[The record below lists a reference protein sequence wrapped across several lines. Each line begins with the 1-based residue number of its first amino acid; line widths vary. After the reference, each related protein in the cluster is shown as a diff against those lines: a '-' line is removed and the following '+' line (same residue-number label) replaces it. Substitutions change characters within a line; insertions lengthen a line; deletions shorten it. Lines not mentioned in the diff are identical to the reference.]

1 MMMKSAGAPRTGWII
16 FLVITIAWLALFYDR
31 GFNQFDEGNAIYP
44 AVRILNG
51 DLPHSDYYTLYTGG
65 VFYFYAFLFKVFGIH
80 IGVVRVAL
88 GLLIGLTSVMTVRIA
103 ERLVPGFWAFVPGL
117 VFLFAFPINPTAF
130 HSWYAVIL
138 GTAALLSLIRFLEEG
153 RPHYLLAAGLAAG
166 CGFLSKQTMGAF
178 TVSGLIAYLIWQYP
192 VISGLR
198 HTIWDRVVRTLCLF
212 IAALIYTV
220 YIQPAWMR
228 QPHIAYLFLSMLW
241 LSPLII
247 WFSRDRNN
255 GEDTACLRPVLWT
268 MAGFCLPLACYAGF
282 FAWHGGLSDLMY
294 GTFQYPGRFLD
305 QWVWGSNFPALQD
318 WVQNPL
324 GTFLLL
330 LLAPAWAI
338 SKRWD
343 HAFFR
348 KALWPLICLSL
359 MIYPVRLTID
369 GMEAWTSPSAFLGWA
384 NLEIFYSVVYLASP
398 LFSWLLFPF
407 LVCEH
412 VRPGCLGLNGSDRRI
427 VGAVFVAHLYVLFC
441 IYPMQHPFYLVYT
454 MPTGFVL
461 YIFIVHRL
469 WALSTAA
476 EWFALPWSR
485 RIGHT
490 VRLASMLSLPLPAI
504 SAFVIWGSQYW
515 LELKALGQDGRLS
528 LDRRI
533 SYTMP

>member
-192 VISGLR
+192 VLSGLR
-198 HTIWDRVVRTLCLF
+198 HTIWDRVIRTLCLF
-212 IAALIYTV
+212 MAALIYTV

-268 MAGFCLPLACYAGF
+268 MAGFC
-282 FAWHGGLSDLMY
+282 
-294 GTFQYPGRFLD
+294 
-305 QWVWGSNFPALQD
+305 
-318 WVQNPL
+318 
-324 GTFLLL
+324 
-330 LLAPAWAI
+330 
-338 SKRWD
+338 
-343 HAFFR
+343 
-348 KALWPLICLSL
+348 
-359 MIYPVRLTID
+359 
-369 GMEAWTSPSAFLGWA
+369 
-384 NLEIFYSVVYLASP
+384 
-398 LFSWLLFPF
+398 
-407 LVCEH
+407 
-412 VRPGCLGLNGSDRRI
+412 
-427 VGAVFVAHLYVLFC
+427 
-441 IYPMQHPFYLVYT
+441 
-454 MPTGFVL
+454 
-461 YIFIVHRL
+461 
-469 WALSTAA
+469 
-476 EWFALPWSR
+476 
-485 RIGHT
+485 
-490 VRLASMLSLPLPAI
+490 
-504 SAFVIWGSQYW
+504 
-515 LELKALGQDGRLS
+515 
-528 LDRRI
+528 
-533 SYTMP
+533 